1 MSIQIVQPMNVSS
14 VIVAKPTRI
23 IDASKMRVERRGGK
37 TVLASKSSKGTVDFS
52 WLKAA
57 SEAYNISDDPRDYVL
72 AEMPIVHVDVPNRN
86 CDAFPYEEVSR
97 FSTVLGCP
105 VYKSFVGKPSHAEHD
120 NKDPLKAK
128 GVNFDAALVKTASPI
143 GVDLWTIMVL
153 SGFDRTK
160 DRALANAI
168 AKGERSA
175 YSMGALVDETRCSIC
190 KGVTSNGRAC
200 QCIGARKGTI
210 IQGRLKYDL
219 CYGVNYI
226 ENSSVGIPAN
236 PDAVSVEWW

>member
-1 MSIQIVQPMNVSS
+1 MPITVVTPMEIHSL
-14 VIVAKPTRI
+14 VIAKPTRI
-23 IDASKMRVERRGGK
+23 IDASKMRVETQGGK
-37 TVLASKSSKGTVDFS
+37 QVLASKSAKGTVDFS

-72 AEMPIVHVDVPNRN
+72 AEMPIVHADVPNRN

-128 GVNFDAALVKTASPI
+128 GVNFDAALVKTANPV
-143 GVDLWTIMVL
+143 GVSLWTIMVL

-168 AKGERSA
+168 ARGERSA

-190 KGVTSNGRAC
+190 DGVTSNGRAC
-200 QCIGARKGTI
+200 RCIGAKKGTI
-210 IQGRLKYDL
+210 VMGALKYDK
-219 CYGVNYI
+219 CFGVNYI
-226 ENSSVGIPAN
+226 ENSSVKTPAN
-236 PDAVSVEWW
+236 PDAVSVDWW